1 MGTLNYD
8 HLDRY
13 LDWLEP
19 NAVFV
24 EIGSDRGNGST
35 PFLADLAARY
45 NTILHTVDVEH
56 LRRSR
61 NDRPNIVWHRGRG
74 SEWADKVW
82 PSIGLKIAL
91 LFLDNQD
98 WIYHSDCKSNHL
110 SQQEHLEQ
118 IKFLLP
124 WLSSVAVIGCDDT
137 YMTNEHGTWT
147 GKCALGIPLML
158 AQGFEIKEI
167 TWHSGTILARTLDK
181 RSPSL

>member
-45 NTILHTVDVEH
+45 NTTLHTVDVEH

-74 SEWADKVW
+74 SQWAAETW
-82 PSIGLKIAL
+82 PQIGLPISL

-98 WIYHSDCKSNHL
+98 WTYDSNSKSNDQ
-110 SQQEHLEQ
+110 SQHEHLLQ
-118 IKFLLP
+118 IVHLLP
-124 WLSSVAVIGCDDT
+124 WLTPAAVISCDDT
-137 YMTNEHGTWT
+137 YMIANKGVWT
-147 GKCALGIPLML
+147 GKCALGMALML
-158 AQGFEIKEI
+158 ENGFTVVEQ
-167 TWHSGTILARTLDK
+167 TLHSGTILARRLDK
-181 RSPSL
+181 RPPYL